1 MADDVQPRVAREL
14 TGIGERREVRVAGLR
29 LAGRRRRPSGE
40 KAPLPMRFRASGY
53 LWLLAGLG
61 TIALW
66 ITLFAVPE
74 SADWWTSRD
83 LVVTDWLV
91 DLRTAWATT
100 LMKAI
105 HALGSAWFLRPLRWA
120 IFIVLIVTRR
130 WRHVFG
136 AIIAF
141 IILGGIVEIVA
152 FQIGRPRPF
161 TTIIGSWEG
170 YAHPSAPVAS
180 LAVTLAIAGFSL
192 FAAGKWRTRWMIG
205 SGAVVALLGLA
216 RVYLGVD
223 HATDAVVA
231 GAIGAAVAV
240 IVHRL
245 FVPAEIFPVVY
256 KRGNTAHLDI
266 GGARGEA
273 ITKALSHQLG
283 LTVLGLEHFGLAASG
298 GSTPI
303 RVNVAGDPDIHLFAK
318 LYATT
323 HLRSDRWYK
332 AARTILY
339 GSLEDELR
347 FTSVRRLV
355 EYEDY
360 MQLLMRNAGVPS
372 AEPFGIVEITPE
384 REYLIVT
391 EFLEGAVEIS
401 DAEIDDSIIDGALLL
416 IRKLW
421 DAGLAHRD
429 IKPANVMVQ
438 DGQIRLI
445 DVAFGTMR
453 PSPWRQA
460 VDLANMMLILGLK
473 VEPERVY
480 QRALNYFAPED
491 IAEAFAATRSVTI
504 PSQSRSSLKL
514 MLKTQGTDLI
524 ETFRSLA
531 PYREPI
537 TIQRWSRRR
546 IRLALGALVGGLLA
560 LGLLFENITGGG
572 FV

>member
-1 MADDVQPRVAREL
+1 
-14 TGIGERREVRVAGLR
+14 
-29 LAGRRRRPSGE
+29 
-40 KAPLPMRFRASGY
+40 
-53 LWLLAGLG
+53 
-61 TIALW
+61 
-66 ITLFAVPE
+66 
-74 SADWWTSRD
+74 
-83 LVVTDWLV
+83 
-91 DLRTAWATT
+91 
-100 LMKAI
+100 
-105 HALGSAWFLRPLRWA
+105 
-120 IFIVLIVTRR
+120 
-130 WRHVFG
+130 
-136 AIIAF
+136 
-141 IILGGIVEIVA
+141 
-152 FQIGRPRPF
+152 
-161 TTIIGSWEG
+161 
-170 YAHPSAPVAS
+170 
-180 LAVTLAIAGFSL
+180 
-192 FAAGKWRTRWMIG
+192 
-205 SGAVVALLGLA
+205 
-216 RVYLGVD
+216 
-223 HATDAVVA
+223 
-231 GAIGAAVAV
+231 
-240 IVHRL
+240 
-245 FVPAEIFPVVY
+245 
-256 KRGNTAHLDI
+256 
-266 GGARGEA
+266 
-273 ITKALSHQLG
+273 
-283 LTVLGLEHFGLAASG
+283 
-298 GSTPI
+298 
-303 RVNVAGDPDIHLFAK
+303 
-318 LYATT
+318 
-323 HLRSDRWYK
+323 
-332 AARTILY
+332 
-339 GSLEDELR
+339 
-347 FTSVRRLV
+347 
-355 EYEDY
+355 

-401 DAEIDDSIIDGALLL
+401 DAEIDDLIIDGALLL

-421 DAGLAHRD
+421 DAGLTHRD